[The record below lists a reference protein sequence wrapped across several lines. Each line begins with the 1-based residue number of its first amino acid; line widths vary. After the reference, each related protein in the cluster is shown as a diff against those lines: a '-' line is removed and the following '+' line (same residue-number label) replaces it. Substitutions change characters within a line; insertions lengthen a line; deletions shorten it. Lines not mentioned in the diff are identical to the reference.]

1 MIQTWF
7 KIFFRNSKKNWL
19 NILVNILGLTL
30 GFAGLLI
37 VLLYLNDEKSYN
49 ATNPYKKEVF
59 RVVHKMSD
67 GDIWSTSTK
76 IEGPTY
82 KEEIPEVE
90 SYYLCNSWYD
100 DTLIKVNGSDV
111 FTQDILQGEPNFF
124 QFFPFEIV
132 EGSIDSFEKTRN
144 NVAISQEQAKTFFGN
159 ESPIGKTISFYKR
172 DFIVTTV
179 YKIVGKHYF
188 MPQVILQYKKRPEGH
203 WGNFSK
209 SLLVKLSKGAEAD
222 AFNEKAKHIWNKYS
236 TLPGAKSMGVTPE
249 EFDEKYGTEAYLEA
263 IESIRLHTVS
273 DDAGPEGKGNYSLI
287 LILIGLSVLLIVIS
301 CVNFINLSIAS
312 ATQRAKEVGVKKTL
326 GLSKSSLIRQYTLE
340 IVAQGIV
347 AFLLS
352 LILVELILPSFNDF
366 MRKDISILQ
375 LGLLSQ
381 LTLLALIISLAIG
394 SIPALYLSKFKSVE
408 VLKGNISRSKK
419 GILARNVMLGVQFLI
434 SGFFLTGSIIINQ
447 QVNYMINK
455 DLGFSGEQ
463 VVMISFNKYD
473 DRYKNYLLAKQEL
486 VKHPNIEAVTS
497 NSFIIGGGSANSTNL
512 SYKDVS
518 VQTNSNALDYNYLD
532 VMNIDIVKGRGFQE
546 EIASDTIKNVLIN
559 ETLAAALGIAND
571 PIGKKV
577 DAGFGGDDNDGKN
590 LQVIGVVKDHHTRGL
605 VNKIPPTFYVHWNS
619 FDWMSNNLWKIQF
632 KIKPNDVQ
640 ETLAFIED
648 YWKQNVEQGYPF
660 NPQFVDKRFARTY
673 KRYEKQ
679 QTIFFI
685 LTSVVIL
692 VSLLGLFALAT
703 LTIQQRLKEVAI
715 RKTLGASIKEIMFQL
730 IKSFLK
736 ITLIASVVLI
746 PIAYY
751 FMQNWLENFTYRI
764 EMPLIPFII
773 TPIILTILVFVVVGI
788 KAYYATKVDLIK
800 YLKFE

>member
-49 ATNPYKKEVF
+49 ANNPYKNEVY
-59 RVVHKMSD
+59 RVVHKMSN
-67 GDIWSTSTK
+67 GDIWSTSTN

-90 SYYLCNSWYD
+90 SFYLCNSWYD
-100 DTLIKVNGSDV
+100 DALVKVKGKDV
-111 FTQDILQGEPNFF
+111 FTQNILQGEPNFF
-124 QFFPFEIV
+124 HFFPFDIV
-132 EGSIDSFEKTRN
+132 EGSAETFEKTRN
-144 NVAISQEQAKTFFGN
+144 NIAISDKQAKQFFGD
-159 ESPIGKTISFYKR
+159 ESAIGKTISFYKR
-172 DFIVTTV
+172 DFIITTV
-179 YKIVGKHYF
+179 YKITGKHYF
-188 MPQVILQYKKRPEGH
+188 MPEILMQFKKTPEGH
-203 WGNFSK
+203 WGNFTNN
-209 SLLVKLSKGAEAD
+209 LFVKLSKGAEAN
-222 AFNEKAKHIWNKYS
+222 AFNSKVKDIWHKHS
-236 TLPGAKSMGVTPE
+236 VLPASKSMGITPE
-249 EFDEKYGTEAYLEA
+249 EFNKKYGTEAYVEA
-263 IESIRLHTVS
+263 IENIRLQTKS
-273 DDAGPEGKGNYSLI
+273 NDAGPEGKGNFQLI
-287 LILIGLSVLLIVIS
+287 LILIGLSILLIVIS

-326 GLSKSSLIRQYTLE
+326 GLSKVSLVRQYTLE

-366 MRKDISILQ
+366 MNKDISILQ
-375 LGLLSQ
+375 LSLLSK
-381 LTLLALIISLAIG
+381 LAILAFVVSLVIG
-394 SIPALYLSKFKSVE
+394 SIPAFYLSKFKSVE

-419 GILARNVMLGVQFLI
+419 GVFARNLMLGLQFLI
-434 SGFFLTGSIIINQ
+434 SGFFLTGSIIINK
-447 QVNYMINK
+447 QVNYMMNK
-455 DLGFSGEQ
+455 DLGFNGDQ
-463 VVMISFNKYD
+463 VVMISLNKYD

-486 VKHPNIEAVTS
+486 AKHSNIEDVTS
-497 NSFIIGGGSANSTNL
+497 NSFIIGGGSANSTNF

-518 VQTNSNALDYNYLD
+518 VQANSNAIDYNYLD
-532 VMNIDIVKGRGFQE
+532 VMKIDVVKGRGFQE
-546 EIASDTIKNVLIN
+546 GIASDTIKNVLIN
-559 ETLAAALGIAND
+559 ETLANALGIADD

-577 DAGFGGDDNDGKN
+577 DAGFGGEDNDGKN

-605 VNKIPPTFYVHWNS
+605 VNKIPPTFYFHWNS
-619 FDWMSNNLWKIQF
+619 FDWMKQNFWKIQL
-632 KIKPNDVQ
+632 KIKPDNVQ
-640 ETLAFIED
+640 ETLTFIED
-648 YWKQNVEQGYPF
+648 YWKANIEQGYPF

-685 LTSVVIL
+685 LTFVVIL

-715 RKTLGASIKEIMFQL
+715 RKTLGASIKEIMYQL

-736 ITLIASVVLI
+736 ITLIASFILI
-746 PIAYY
+746 PVAYY
-751 FMQNWLENFTYRI
+751 FMQNWLENFVYRI

-773 TPIILTILVFVVVGI
+773 TPIVLTILVFIVVGI
-788 KAYYATKVDLIK
+788 KAFYATKVDLIK